1 MIKRKIIRE
10 RIGTSLDKELYKRI
24 QMLAIAEDTSAN
36 VLIEEGMRRVLESR
50 KRKQT
55 SLQDENP

>member
-1 MIKRKIIRE
+1 MIKRKVIRE

-24 QMLAIAEDTSAN
+24 QMLAISEDTSAN

-50 KRKQT
+50 KRKQ
-55 SLQDENP
+55 SSQQEDS

>member
-1 MIKRKIIRE
+1 MIKKKIIRE
-10 RIGTSLDKELYKRI
+10 RIGTSLDKELYKKI

-36 VLIEEGMRRVLESR
+36 MLIEEGMRRVLESR
-50 KRKQT
+50 KRKKT

>member
-50 KRKQT
+50 KRKKT